1 MVVKHIAQV
10 LLEDLE
16 PVLETR
22 GLANEWVGV
31 DWRQFELRPIGE
43 TDSED
48 LGASEFDGI
57 ESPATRGT

>member
-1 MVVKHIAQV
+1 MTKRETF
-10 LLEDLE
+10 EDLD
-16 PVLETR
+16 PLDWR
-22 GLANEWVGV
+22 VGV